1 MSETSKPRALPSGN
15 GGLEK
20 VVKLLSK
27 FVRKESKVVNG
38 ITKKFLVYK
47 CPNEGCKL
55 PHNEIFFPD
64 KTGFSNP
71 FKHLNK
77 CVAQNDISYL
87 ADYYWTKAD
96 AKASGSLVSD
106 YFAVVRDNVVP
117 EESRDVFNW
126 IRLIVQNSLPIA
138 IVEDS
143 SFRDFHGSDKKHS
156 RDKIK
161 KIMFKLCEYV
171 EKLLAEEMASAGRGT
186 IMHDGWSKFG
196 THFLA
201 LMGIYV
207 VKKKV
212 RFGSNSKASFVDE
225 TKIVL
230 LSVSP
235 VLRPD
240 LPDDVDYDNDNPNP
254 VLVSNNAEAML
265 HHVIYILKEYY
276 NVDWWSWVMAIHSD
290 RAAVCIKMAQD
301 GKKPM
306 IGCKSHAWDHDVTEM
321 FHSNDG
327 LSSCQEACH
336 VCQVGL
342 KQSVK
347 KRTLLGEFTPLQPTI
362 KNETRWNGMYSCM
375 KKQERMTPSL
385 QDMNTSG
392 RIYEEFDQPDAML
405 NPLVLQPDFHTTLT
419 DYNKDLKDI
428 SKVTAT
434 IQTRLMPFNV
444 TNMCMNLTTNT
455 VNNSNASDI
464 EIGRVHSGQNSTK
477 RLSPHFEN
485 GIFKI
490 QEGKKTDLSEDE
502 REACR
507 HVLLNTVGNNTVPN
521 PDNMGDYLE
530 SLKKK
535 PRLLED
541 SDYGNVSIFL
551 GSCAEVERVW
561 SIAHYVLTNTQ
572 ANMTPALFETV
583 LFLKYNWSFV
593 TLAMVQ
599 RAITD
604 VRTDNF
610 NTRQS
615 EANQGQEQEQAE
627 NN

>member
-1 MSETSKPRALPSGN
+1 MPETSKPRALPSGK

-20 VVKLLSK
+20 VVKLLAK
-27 FVRKESKVVNG
+27 FVRHESKLVGNK
-38 ITKKFLVYK
+38 TRNLLVYK
-47 CPNEGCKL
+47 CPSEGCNL
-55 PHNEIFFPD
+55 RDNEIVFPD
-64 KTGFSNP
+64 KTGFTNP
-71 FKHLNK
+71 FKHLK
-77 CVAQNDISYL
+77 MCVAQNDLKHL

-96 AKASGSLVSD
+96 AKESGSLVTAHFS
-106 YFAVVRDNVVP
+106 VLRKNVVP
-117 EESRDVFNW
+117 EESRDIFNW
-126 IRLIVQNSLPIA
+126 IRLIVQNSLPIN

-156 RDKIK
+156 GVKIK
-161 KIMFKLCEYV
+161 QIMFKLCEYV

-186 IMHDGWSKFG
+186 LMHDGWSKFG

-212 RFGSNSKASFVDE
+212 KFGSNSKDSFVEE

-235 VLRPD
+235 VLRPE
-240 LPDDVDYDNDNPNP
+240 LPDIVDYDNDDPNP
-254 VLVSNNAEAML
+254 VLVTNNAEAML
-265 HHVIYILKEYY
+265 HHVIGILKEYY
-276 NVDWWSWVMAIHSD
+276 NVDWSWVMAIHSD
-290 RAAVCIKMAQD
+290 RAAVCIKMAKE

-306 IGCKSHAWDHDVTEM
+306 IGCKNHAWDHDVTEM
-321 FHSNDG
+321 FRSNDG

-336 VCQVGL
+336 ACQVGL

-385 QDMNTSG
+385 QLLNTSG
-392 RIYEEFDQPDAML
+392 RVYEEFDQPDSMF
-405 NPLVLQPDFHTTLT
+405 NPLVLQPVFRTSLT
-419 DYNKDLKDI
+419 DFNKDLKDI
-428 SKVTAT
+428 HKAT
-434 IQTRLMPFNV
+434 STVQTRLMPFNV

-455 VNNSNASDI
+455 VNNSNNSDI
-464 EIGRVHSGQNSTK
+464 VIERVHSGQNSTK

-490 QEGKKTDLSEDE
+490 QEGKKADLSEDE

-507 HVLLNTVGNNTVPN
+507 HVLLNTVDDNTVPD

-535 PRLLED
+535 PRLED

-561 SIAHYVLTNTQ
+561 SIASYVLTNTQ

-599 RAITD
+599 RAIAD
-604 VRTDNF
+604 VRTENF

-615 EANQGQEQEQAE
+615 EADQGQEQEQAE